1 MGEMGLWENRV
12 NLLWTLSWLACAKYA
27 SLPSPPPPIPTFSVI
42 CFLETA
48 NVRGEDSWP
57 GQTCCCCTA
66 CCVRIEGSLDRTPPL
81 PRFLD
86 ALLPGCIQS
95 AVNQG
100 DVGVVA
106 SICHPTREEE
116 CRAREVSVSG
126 VEGAGIDRAE
136 AARAWDSLA
145 LVTRGLYAS
154 PLGWL
159 PLLACLWHWI
169 TALVLMVPPCYA
181 TLI

>member
-1 MGEMGLWENRV
+1 MELWTALRAAVQVPRWWVIFPMGEMRLWGNRV
-12 NLLWTLSWLACAKYA
+12 SLLWTLSWLAYAKYA
-27 SLPSPPPPIPTFSVI
+27 PLPPPPPPPTFSVI

-48 NVRGEDSWP
+48 DDRREDSWP
-57 GQTCCCCTA
+57 CQTCCCCTA

-81 PRFLD
+81 PRLLD

-100 DVGVVA
+100 GVGVVA

-116 CRAREVSVSG
+116 CKSQGSLSSG
-126 VEGAGIDRAE
+126 LEGAGIDRAE

-154 PLGWL
+154 PLG
-159 PLLACLWHWI
+159 
-169 TALVLMVPPCYA
+169 
-181 TLI
+181 